1 MKKST
6 GIVAFSSGLLYVGIF
21 SGMILLC
28 FPNLCGIADVNR
40 THMAV
45 LLSSVLVFSAVRMLD
60 RRRQIYAAVMGV
72 LIILFLS
79 SSANTSLINYESLT
93 EESIFMESVKV
104 FLLAAICFLIHLLLE
119 KNILL
124 KMVSADIVGGCLLYM
139 RKTSKAGVVLF
150 VLYTGLV
157 AAEWIRTHWKK
168 QKSGNVQPFL
178 LGVLPFLLVYIT
190 LLCFMPMPDKP
201 YDWQWIKRI
210 YRSAEDIITMYAE
223 NIWNGDSEYFN
234 GSTSGFS
241 EDGEVSS
248 GVAPSNRQLM
258 TLGIGTQKE
267 LPVYLT
273 GKIFDSFDGRK
284 WENSEDERGYE
295 RTMDVAETA
304 YAMWGYTGKT
314 STTLYRNIS
323 MNISYQYFHT
333 LYLMAPSKTW
343 VVVGDDKKISYYSD
357 GDNLT
362 FDRTAG
368 YGTEYTVRFSQLN
381 MEREELYRFLE
392 WQQDEDEQAWE
403 RAAGQYNHR
412 HIPIED
418 LYAYRETIKDRHLP
432 KTDISPEVG
441 QWLAS
446 VTAGAQTDTEK
457 LKKIEDALSGMEYNT
472 SPGELP
478 ETVTDAQSFMDY
490 FILKKR
496 EGYCVHYATAFVL
509 LARAEGFPAR
519 YVQGFC
525 IPVVSGDET
534 FVYANMAH
542 AWPEVYIEG
551 KGWIPFEPTPGF
563 AANRYLPESEDANEE
578 VELSGTKEPKT
589 QTQDDESVSESEI
602 PEEDVPAEVIPEEHE
617 RNRWLPYVL
626 RVLLMLFV
634 GSVLAFAVDRLWEM
648 CREKKRSIDEKYRL
662 AVLHNLQILSLL
674 GYRRERSETFHEL
687 LGRIRRDQEG
697 SCEFIEVYEK
707 YLYGS
712 LEVSEQILRDVL
724 AERQQ
729 LLGLLQRYRKRTYLL
744 CRIRLY
750 IVRYR

>member
-21 SGMILLC
+21 SSMILLC

-93 EESIFMESVKV
+93 EESIYMESVKV
-104 FLLAAICFLIHLLLE
+104 FLLAVICFLIHLLLE

-157 AAEWIRTHWKK
+157 AAEWIRAHWKK

-418 LYAYRETIKDRHLP
+418 LYAYRETIKDRYLP

-724 AERQQ
+724 VERQQ

>member
-1 MKKST
+1 MMKKSA
-6 GIVAFSSGLLYVGIF
+6 GVVAFSSGLLYVGIF
-21 SGMILLC
+21 SSMILLC

-45 LLSSVLVFSAVRMLD
+45 LLISVLVFSAVRMLD
-60 RRRQIYAAVMGV
+60 RRRQIYAIVLGV

-79 SSANTSLINYESLT
+79 SSASASLINYELLT
-93 EESIFMESVKV
+93 KESIYMESGRV
-104 FLLAAICFLIHLLLE
+104 FLLAVICFLIHLLLE
-119 KNILL
+119 KHIFLRI
-124 KMVSADIVGGCLLYM
+124 VSADIVGGCLLYM

-150 VLYTGLV
+150 ILYTVLV
-157 AAEWIRTHWKK
+157 VAEWVRIHWKK
-168 QKSGNVQPFL
+168 QKGASAQPFI
-178 LGVLPFLLVYIT
+178 LGVLPFLLAYIA

-201 YDWQWIKRI
+201 YDWQWLKKL
-210 YRSAEDIITMYAE
+210 YRSAEEKITMYAE
-223 NIWNGDSEYFN
+223 NIWNANGEYFS
-234 GSTSGFS
+234 GVTSGFS
-241 EDGEVSS
+241 EDGEWF
-248 GVAPSNRQLM
+248 SNITPNDRQLM
-258 TLGIGTQKE
+258 TLGIGNQKE
-267 LPVYLT
+267 LSVYLT
-273 GKIFDSFDGRK
+273 GKIFDSFDGRM
-284 WENSEDERGYE
+284 WENRSDATGYE

-314 STTLYRNIS
+314 STILYRSIS

-343 VVVGDDKKISYYSD
+343 VVAGDDKKISYYSD

-392 WQQDEDEQAWE
+392 WQQEEDEQAWE

-412 HIPIED
+412 HIPIGD
-418 LYAYRETIKDRHLP
+418 LYAYRETIKDRYLP
-432 KTDISPEVG
+432 KTDISPELEE
-441 QWLAS
+441 WLAS
-446 VTAGAQTDTEK
+446 ITAGARTDTEK
-457 LKKIEDALSGMEYNT
+457 LKNIEDELSGMKYST

-490 FILKKR
+490 FILEKR

-578 VELSGTKEPKT
+578 IELSDTKKSETP
-589 QTQDDESVSESEI
+589 TQDDEPASESEMQEEV
-602 PEEDVPAEVIPEEHE
+602 PEENVQEEAVH
-617 RNRWLPYVL
+617 NRWIPYLIRV
-626 RVLLMLFV
+626 VLLLFI
-634 GSVLAFAVDRLWEM
+634 GIALAVAADWIWEKI
-648 CREKKRSIDEKYRL
+648 RERKRSMDEKFKL

-674 GYRRERSETFHEL
+674 GYRREMSETFHEL
-687 LGRIRRDQEG
+687 LERIRRDQAG
-697 SCEFIEVYEK
+697 ACEFIETYEK

-712 LEVSEQILRDVL
+712 LEVGEQILRDVL
-724 AERQQ
+724 AERRQ
-729 LLGLLQRYRKRTYLL
+729 LLDLLRKYRRRTYLI
-744 CRIRLY
+744 CRVRLY
-750 IVRYR
+750 IIRYR